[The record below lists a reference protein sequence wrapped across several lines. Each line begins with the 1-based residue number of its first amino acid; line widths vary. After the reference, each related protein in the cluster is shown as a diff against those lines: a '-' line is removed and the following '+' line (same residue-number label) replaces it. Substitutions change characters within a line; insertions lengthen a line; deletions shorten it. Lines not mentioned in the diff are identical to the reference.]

1 MEKQEIARFINL
13 CLSSLGGKPVCLCSC
28 ILLKN
33 KGQASHSPSICFSSL
48 TISHRYLS
56 PPHRTP
62 DCDTQSMAWPIQS
75 QEWVSISI
83 ISLSSEFPPRGTSP
97 DPITSLPFLLD
108 YLCIFLTVSVKQE
121 SFCQFPVRFQ
131 WELFHMWKYLWRSR
145 WALCP
150 FTPSYWSELPLFNL
164 HIAFLSFDL
173 QSFCWKAKW

>member
-131 WELFHMWKYLWRSR
+131 CELFHMWMYFWHIRERAGELYGLL
-145 WALCP
+145 LCH
-150 FTPSYWSELPLFNL
+150 LNL
-164 HIAFLSFDL
+164 KSVSHSVVSDSL
-173 QSFCWKAKW
+173 QPHGL